1 MNSSTDITEQR
12 TEPVA
17 TGGALIACTP
27 NPTRSGEST
36 SADPMVLR
44 DDPTPVRL
52 VRRWRRAGQAEGR
65 NQEWHA
71 VRAIGV
77 VIALGLLWAWQPGAI
92 AFVSILTT
100 LVFVHELGHYVV
112 ARRVGMAPTDFFVG
126 FGPTVWARTTTSG
139 LRYGVKLLPAGGFV
153 KIPGMGPREEVEAS
167 REPFTYRAASRK
179 NRLAVILAGVA
190 VNFVLAVVLFTGFAM
205 TQPGV
210 GPAQAVG
217 TGFSQTTEVATGTLD
232 GLGNLVFGADDY
244 ARSVASGEVP
254 ENRMISPIGGAQ
266 VAGGLLE
273 VAPGRL
279 LLLAGIFSASLA
291 LLNLLPL
298 LPLDGGHAALVVIE
312 SVVARI
318 QRRPTLRLDPNRF
331 TPVAV
336 VVLVVLLS
344 VSASAMYL
352 DILHPL
358 GDAVR

>member
-1 MNSSTDITEQR
+1 MNSYTETTEQQSAPTTTDVALLAGTPDSAR
-12 TEPVA
+12 PGESSSTEPV
-17 TGGALIACTP
+17 
-27 NPTRSGEST
+27 
-36 SADPMVLR
+36 VLR
-44 DDPTPVRL
+44 DDPAPVRL
-52 VRRWRRAGQAEGR
+52 ARRWRRAGQAEGR

-92 AFVSILTT
+92 AFVSILTA

-126 FGPTVWARTTTSG
+126 FGPTVWARTTKSG
-139 LRYGVKLLPAGGFV
+139 LRYGVKILPAGGFV
-153 KIPGMGPREEVEAS
+153 KIPGMGPRDEVEAS
-167 REPFTYRAASRK
+167 REAFTYRAASRR

-190 VNFVLAVVLFTGFAM
+190 VNFVVAVVLFAGFAV

-210 GPAQAVG
+210 GPTQAVT
-217 TGFSQTTEVATGTLD
+217 TGFSQTTEVATGTLS
-232 GLGNLVFGADDY
+232 GLGSLVFGADDY

-254 ENRMISPIGGAQ
+254 ENRMMSPIGGAQ
-266 VAGGLLE
+266 VADGLLE

-312 SVVARI
+312 SAVARI
-318 QRRPTLRLDPNRF
+318 RRRPTLRLDPNRF

-352 DILHPL
+352 DILYPL

>member
-1 MNSSTDITEQR
+1 MNSSTDITGHR
-12 TEPVA
+12 PAAA
-17 TGGALIACTP
+17 TRDAVLPAGTC
-27 NPTRSGEST
+27 NPTRSGESAST
-36 SADPMVLR
+36 DPVVLR
-44 DDPTPVRL
+44 DDPAPVRL
-52 VRRWRRAGQAEGR
+52 VRRWHRAGLAEGR

-71 VRAIGV
+71 IRAIGV
-77 VIALGLLWAWQPGAI
+77 VIALGLLWAWQPGAL
-92 AFVSILTT
+92 AFVSILTA

-126 FGPTVWARTTTSG
+126 FGPTVWARTTASG

-167 REPFTYRAASRK
+167 REPFTYRAAARR

-190 VNFVLAVVLFTGFAM
+190 VNFVLAVVLFSGFAI

-210 GPAQAVG
+210 GPAEAAG
-217 TGFSQTTEVATGTLD
+217 TGFSQTAEVATGTLD

-244 ARSVASGEVP
+244 ARSVAGGEVP
-254 ENRMISPIGGAQ
+254 ENRMMSPIGGAQ
-266 VAGGLLE
+266 VADGLLE

-312 SVVARI
+312 SALARI
-318 QRRPTLRLDPNRF
+318 RRRPNLRIDPNRF

-344 VSASAMYL
+344 VAASAMYL
-352 DILHPL
+352 DILYPL